1 MADGGVPLTN
11 GELETYTLDVGQGD
25 ARLTITSTG
34 ETILTDADKEAVADE
49 LTEVL
54 EDREVKRTDEGKVRI
69 DHFHVTHIDYDHV
82 WGLKSLHDNDYE
94 IQHITQPDISR
105 FEIVDPQT
113 DDNKDGVTKK
123 VINNYETHLDLHN
136 IEKVTSHK
144 SQKRSKSQTQLIQ
157 RSTS

>member
-11 GELETYTLDVGQGD
+11 SELETYTLDVGQGD

-82 WGLKSLHDNDYE
+82 WGLK
-94 IQHITQPDISR
+94 
-105 FEIVDPQT
+105 
-113 DDNKDGVTKK
+113 
-123 VINNYETHLDLHN
+123 
-136 IEKVTSHK
+136 
-144 SQKRSKSQTQLIQ
+144 
-157 RSTS
+157 